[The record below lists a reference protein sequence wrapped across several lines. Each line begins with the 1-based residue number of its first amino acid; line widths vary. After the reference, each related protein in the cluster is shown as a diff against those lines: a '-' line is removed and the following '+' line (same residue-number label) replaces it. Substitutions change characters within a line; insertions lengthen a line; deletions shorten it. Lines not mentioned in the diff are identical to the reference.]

1 MDCVLFSMHREQR
14 SDPGAV
20 YKTCEVVPEDETCA
34 GQGRQNGG
42 AGDRRHRKPFLR
54 NTDDGWPGVPVTEEA
69 LWSHQL
75 R

>member
-1 MDCVLFSMHREQR
+1 MLSSVHREQG
-14 SDPGAV
+14 SGLGAV
-20 YKTCEVVPEDETCA
+20 CETCEAVPKDETCA

-42 AGDRRHRKPFLR
+42 AGDRRHRKSFLR

-69 LWSHQL
+69 LSSHQL

>member
-1 MDCVLFSMHREQR
+1 MLFSVHREQR
-14 SDPGAV
+14 SGSGAV
-20 YKTCEVVPEDETCA
+20 SKTWEAVPEDKTCA
-34 GQGRQNGG
+34 GPGRQNGG

-69 LWSHQL
+69 LSSHQL